1 MDPHRRRLRMV
12 SKPSVGEVYIFSM
25 IAIVA
30 IFVVAGIIL
39 NFERTHGVSSIEV
52 KSVELAMVG
61 DGQTS
66 DTVHANIVFTVDKTA
81 RLLLAG
87 DVLEVELPLSGNGI
101 DRIAVKDGAYI
112 ISYDGTLLLN
122 EPASAGD
129 KVEIVIRNGGSETAV
144 TATLGAET

>member
-12 SKPSVGEVYIFSM
+12 SKPSFGEVYIFSM
-25 IAIVA
+25 IAIMV
-30 IFVVAGIIL
+30 FVVAGSLIIYFDQTYGISL
-39 NFERTHGVSSIEV
+39 IDV
-52 KSVELAMVG
+52 KLAKLSMVG

-66 DTVHANIVFTVDKTA
+66 DTVHANMVFTVDKTA

-87 DVLEVELPLSGNGI
+87 DVLEVELPWSGSGI
-101 DRIAVKDGAYI
+101 DRIALKDGAYI
-112 ISYDGTLLLN
+112 ISYDGPLLLN

-129 KVEIVIRNGGSETAV
+129 KIEIVIRNGGSETAV

>member
-1 MDPHRRRLRMV
+1 MV
-12 SKPSVGEVYIFSM
+12 SKPSFGEVYIFSM
-25 IAIVA
+25 IAIMV
-30 IFVVAGIIL
+30 IVVAGSLIIYFDQTYGISL
-39 NFERTHGVSSIEV
+39 IDV
-52 KSVELAMVG
+52 KLAKLSMVG

-81 RLLLAG
+81 RLLLTG
-87 DVLEVELPLSGNGI
+87 DVLEVELPWSGSSI
-101 DRIAVKDGAYI
+101 DRIALKDGAYI

-144 TATLGAET
+144 TAILGAEI